1 MRQRSEGTLHPAGA
15 VSVIAQSLGV
25 TEMKLSETETSY
37 YEIFN
42 LNDLDR
48 VADVIGKA
56 FTNSDP
62 MAVTQLL
69 SVKEFADYVKSIGEW
84 MEKQQLTVVTKDKS
98 TDEVAGVVIA
108 GDFASDFS
116 LTPENSQH
124 LSDKLEPIME
134 LLESLEAQY
143 IQGRQIQ
150 AGEYLYI
157 HMLAVS
163 PKYQRRKIAQNSI
176 QVCLNHAIEKGF
188 TCAFTEAAN
197 SVSQHV
203 FGKLGFVPRHQVSY
217 QQFTYQGQKVFAS
230 IEGDTGTILM
240 DKSIN

>member
-1 MRQRSEGTLHPAGA
+1 
-15 VSVIAQSLGV
+15 
-25 TEMKLSETETSY
+25 MKLLETETLS

-48 VADVIGKA
+48 VADAVGLA

-62 MAVTQLL
+62 MAVTQQL
-69 SVKEFADYVKSIGEW
+69 SVNEFADYVKLIGKWIE
-84 MEKQQLTVVTKDKS
+84 EQQLTVIAKDKS
-98 TDEVAGVVIA
+98 TDEVAGIVIA
-108 GDFASDFS
+108 GDFASDFH
-116 LTPENSQH
+116 LTPENSDRI
-124 LSDKLEPIME
+124 SSKLDPIIE

-143 IQGRQIQ
+143 KQGRQIQ

-163 PKYQRRKIAQNSI
+163 PKYQRKKIAQNSI
-176 QVCLNHAIEKGF
+176 EVCLNNGIKKGF
-188 TCAFTEAAN
+188 TYAFTEAAN

-203 FGKLGFVPRHQVSY
+203 FSKLSFIPRHQIDY

-230 IEGDTGTILM
+230 IEGHTGTILM
-240 DKSIN
+240 DKLLT